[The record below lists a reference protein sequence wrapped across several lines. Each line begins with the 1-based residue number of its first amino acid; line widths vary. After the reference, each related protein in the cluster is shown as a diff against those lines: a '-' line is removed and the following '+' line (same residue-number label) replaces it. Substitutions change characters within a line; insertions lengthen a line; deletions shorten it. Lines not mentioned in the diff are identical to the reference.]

1 MNLIQ
6 RLRGKSV
13 TVLTRTACW
22 LALVA
27 LAVMS
32 YSIISP
38 RPLPVIFAMS
48 VGQGIGIFAFL
59 CYLLAVL
66 IDVGQRPPASLRP
79 QPKSPSEAVANVETE
94 EPPAAAASTTP
105 TDAVD

>member
-1 MNLIQ
+1 MKLYAKIVERGVPALV
-6 RLRGKSV
+6 RL
-13 TVLTRTACW
+13 ACV

-27 LAVMS
+27 LGLMCWSVLN
-32 YSIISP
+32 P